1 MATCAGTISVMKILV
16 VDDSELIRFRLVRQ
30 IMAIPGV
37 SQVITASGQQQA
49 EYLLTAM
56 RPALVVLDLHLPDG
70 DPVHLIPKFKNER
83 KDLKVAV
90 LTNDATDYNR
100 QRCLQAGADWFFD
113 KSTEFEQLLT
123 QLRQLSDSAT
133 PRRST

>member
-70 DPVHLIPKFKNER
+70 DPVHLIPKFKNEG

-113 KSTEFEQLLT
+113 KSTEFEQLLV

-133 PRRST
+133 SRRFT